1 MAFDLAGAKPL
12 PLPADAREAA
22 KAVGLRY
29 VSDQQ
34 KGVSRVGAPGRFRY
48 RSPDGKWIRDRQT
61 LARIKGLVIP
71 PAWTRVWIAPGADA
85 HLQATG
91 RDARSRK
98 QYRYHVDFAQIRDA
112 VKYAHLVE
120 FAEAL
125 PDLRRRLKRDL
136 GRPGLPRERILA
148 TVVTLL
154 EQTLI
159 RIGNE
164 DYARAN
170 NSFGLTTLRNR
181 HVKVKGTEVRFLFKG
196 KSGKQWSLALRDR
209 RVARVVRS
217 CQDLPGQHLFEYR
230 GDDGAAHG
238 VSSSDV
244 NDYLREITGRDITAK
259 DFRTWAGTVK
269 AAMGFREQESP
280 VTKRAVRQVIAAV
293 AEELGNTV
301 AVCRKCYIHPGV
313 LAGFE
318 AGTLTLRMPARGRDG
333 MSPQELAV
341 LAYLK
346 RLARHK
352 PAAKSRA

>member
-1 MAFDLAGAKPL
+1 MAFDIGAKPL
-12 PLPADAREAA
+12 PLPADIRDTREAA

-34 KGVSRVGAPGRFRY
+34 RGISRIGAPGHFRY
-48 RSPDGKWIRDRQT
+48 RDPGGKAIRDRQT
-61 LARIKGLVIP
+61 LARIKSLVIP
-71 PAWTRVWIAPGADA
+71 PAWTDVWIARSADA

-91 RDARSRK
+91 RDARGRK
-98 QYRYHVDFAQIRDA
+98 QYRYHVDFAEVRDA

-136 GRPGLPRERILA
+136 KQTGLPREKILA

-154 EQTLI
+154 AQTLI
-159 RIGNE
+159 RVGNE

-170 NSFGLTTLRNR
+170 KSFGLTTLRNR
-181 HVKVKGTEVRFLFKG
+181 HVKVKGAEVRFLFKG
-196 KSGKQWSLALRDR
+196 KSGKQWSLALRAP
-209 RVARVVRS
+209 RVAKVVRS
-217 CQDLPGQHLFEYR
+217 CQELPGQHLFEYR
-230 GDDGAAHG
+230 GDDGAVHG

-244 NDYLREITGRDITAK
+244 NDYLREITSRDITAK

-269 AAMGFREQESP
+269 AAMGFRQQEGP
-280 VTKRAVRQVIAAV
+280 FTKKAVRTVIGAV
-293 AEELGNTV
+293 AEELGNTI

-318 AGTLTLRMPARGRDG
+318 AGTLKLRVPARGRDG
-333 MSPQELAV
+333 LSPQELAV

-352 PAAKSRA
+352 AG